1 MEGLEG
7 HVGTERGANG
17 EPDDGNRGGVRH
29 VQSPEAL
36 EGLDGHLS
44 GEG

>member
-1 MEGLEG
+1 MEG
-7 HVGTERGANG
+7 HVGTEMEAHGK
-17 EPDDGNRGGVRH
+17 PDDENVGGVNH

-44 GEG
+44 G